1 MQVTKW
7 AAQQLVVTLNRK
19 YYYPRR
25 RLGTRLAPMRR
36 GRYSM
41 SSTEDTR
48 KVTSNSRTGTTIFTS
63 PILRAMFNGD
73 GHRTKHV
80 HTKHKTNGAV
90 AKVAADKYTWYN
102 VPRVIDGGSLT

>member
-1 MQVTKW
+1 MQVTKL

-19 YYYPRR
+19 YY
-25 RLGTRLAPMRR
+25 LR
-36 GRYSM
+36 GDDWVHDWRPCGVVGIQCRQRK
-41 SSTEDTR
+41 TPG
-48 KVTSNSRTGTTIFTS
+48 KVTSNSRTGNTIFTS